1 MHLTISASCG
11 EGRKSFHRPALGSQ
25 AAPLDSVSDCSDVA
39 VWSPLQGAMDM
50 VGSHRRRMS
59 FPLTNSD
66 ASWTSRALW
75 GAGTGKDA
83 IVKAQEEA
91 DRWKRISVWEK
102 LETGL
107 HEIC

>member
-1 MHLTISASCG
+1 
-11 EGRKSFHRPALGSQ
+11 
-25 AAPLDSVSDCSDVA
+25 
-39 VWSPLQGAMDM
+39 
-50 VGSHRRRMS
+50 MS